1 MKYFTVWS
9 IRTQLYMAVT
19 FMFVATFVTSLYVN
33 ISNTRD
39 YIQEQLDSHA
49 QDTATSLG
57 LSISPYMA
65 LEEDKIVVDTMISAI
80 FDRGYYQSVVLK
92 DIDDNTITEKTFAVY
107 LDDVPDWFISLFP
120 ITPPV
125 KQTEIND
132 GWQMAGVLQLQ
143 SHPGLAY
150 HQLWNTSQQTFYSY
164 SILFFICLALGV
176 ALARGILKPLSSIQ
190 EQALAICK
198 REFITIDKAPK
209 AIEIKSVVSA
219 MNKMVGYI
227 KQNFDE
233 MSDYAEK
240 MRKEAYED
248 PLTGLGNRR
257 AFDSAFNVRLEKVKN
272 YRSGFL
278 FILRLDS
285 LKLINDRL
293 GHEAADSY
301 IVVIKDI
308 VNKHLNKYVETGAY
322 RTQGS
327 EIGFFLSDI
336 PVSEAKELAKALA
349 NSLDAVENKSAT
361 EGLATVGFTEFFE
374 GNSNYKVLFEQIDT
388 ALALAKLSGNNQF
401 HMYEQCDDEEQER
414 HNFSEWQHILESVIK
429 KPNVLLMAQTISSLK
444 DSGTYDTEITSR
456 FVDDT
461 GHTYNMRQ
469 LVAIAERSQ
478 LTWQL
483 DQIILGKVLEL
494 QPSELPNSKNIGVKI
509 SPSAIHSPAF
519 IDWLREKRKE
529 LSEFR
534 PKITLVISEFSAAHD
549 TQSTIDFITLAHDI
563 GLQVCIDKFGASFS
577 SFKYLNDLKCDFIKI
592 DGSYIKDISES
603 SNNQFFVKSLVHI
616 AHGIGIPVIAEFVE
630 SDADRKLCEEL
641 AIDAV
646 QGYLL
651 GKPQKI

>member
-1 MKYFTVWS
+1 MKYFNVWS

-19 FMFVATFVTSLYVN
+19 FMFIATFVTSLYVN

-57 LSISPYMA
+57 LSISPYMS

-92 DIDDNTITEKTFAVY
+92 DVEDNTITEKTFTVY
-107 LDDVPDWFISLFP
+107 LDDVPEWFVSLFP
-120 ITPPV
+120 ISPPV

-150 HQLWNTSQQTFYSY
+150 HQLWNTSQQTFTSY
-164 SILFFICLALGV
+164 SVLFLICLGLGV
-176 ALARGILKPLSSIQ
+176 VLARGILKPLSNIQ
-190 EQALAICK
+190 EQALAICN
-198 REFITIDKAPK
+198 REFITIDKAPR
-209 AIEIKSVVSA
+209 AIEVKSVVSA

-257 AFDSAFNVRLEKVKN
+257 SFDSAFKLRLEKVKN

-278 FILRLDS
+278 FVLRLDS
-285 LKLINDRL
+285 LKIINDRL

-301 IVVIKDI
+301 IIIIKDI
-308 VNKHLNKYVETGAY
+308 VNKHLNKYVEVGAY

-327 EIGFFLSDI
+327 EIGFFITDI
-336 PVSEAKELAKALA
+336 PVLEAKDLAKELTASFA
-349 NSLDAVENKSAT
+349 AVENKIAT
-361 EGLATVGFTEFFE
+361 EGIATLGFTEFFE
-374 GNSNYKVLFEQIDT
+374 GNSSYSELFEQIDT
-388 ALALAKLSGNNQF
+388 ALALAKLGGLNQW
-401 HMYEQCDDEEQER
+401 HMYEQTEEKEQ
-414 HNFSEWQHILESVIK
+414 HNFSEWQQILDNVITS
-429 KPNVLLMAQTISSLK
+429 PNVKLMAQPIASLK
-444 DSGTYDTEITSR
+444 QSDAYNTEITSR
-456 FVDDT
+456 FIDGS

-478 LTWQL
+478 LTWEL
-483 DQIILGKVLEL
+483 DRIILGKVLALSEFEINEL
-494 QPSELPNSKNIGVKI
+494 GSLGVKI
-509 SPSAIHSPAF
+509 SPSAIHT
-519 IDWLREKRKE
+519 
-529 LSEFR
+529 SEFVSWLKEKE
-534 PKITLVISEFSAAHD
+534 PSLKQFGSKLTLVISEFSAAHD
-549 TQSTIDFITLAHDI
+549 TKSTIEFITLAHEI
-563 GLQVCIDKFGASFS
+563 GLKVCIEKFGASFS

-592 DGSYIKDISES
+592 DGSYIKDIAES

-630 SDADRKLCEEL
+630 SDADKQVCEDL

-646 QGYLL
+646 QGYLI

>member
-19 FMFVATFVTSLYVN
+19 FMFIATFVTSLYVN

-57 LSISPYMA
+57 LSISPYMS

-92 DIDDNTITEKTFAVY
+92 DVEDNTITEKTFAVY
-107 LDDVPDWFISLFP
+107 LDDVPEWFVSLFP
-120 ITPPV
+120 ITPPI

-150 HQLWNTSQQTFYSY
+150 HQLWNTSQQTFTSY
-164 SILFFICLALGV
+164 SVLFLICLGLGV
-176 ALARGILKPLSSIQ
+176 LLARGILKPLSNIQ
-190 EQALAICK
+190 QQALAICN
-198 REFITIDKAPK
+198 REFITIDKTPK
-209 AIEIKSVVSA
+209 AIEVKSVVSA

-257 AFDSAFNVRLEKVKN
+257 SFDSAFKLRLEKVKN
-272 YRSGFL
+272 FRSGFL
-278 FILRLDS
+278 FVLRLDS
-285 LKLINDRL
+285 LKIINDRL

-301 IVVIKDI
+301 IIIIKDI
-308 VNKHLNKYVETGAY
+308 VNKHLSKYVEVGAY

-327 EIGFFLSDI
+327 EIGFFITDI
-336 PVSEAKELAKALA
+336 PVLEAKDLAKTMTASFA
-349 NSLDAVENKSAT
+349 AVENRIAT
-361 EGLATVGFTEFFE
+361 EGIATLGFTEFFE
-374 GNSNYKVLFEQIDT
+374 GNSSYSELFEQIDT
-388 ALALAKLSGNNQF
+388 ALALAKLGGFNQW
-401 HMYEQCDDEEQER
+401 HMYEQTEEKEQ
-414 HNFSEWQHILESVIK
+414 HNFSEWQQILDNVIST
-429 KPNVLLMAQTISSLK
+429 PNVKLMAQPIASLK
-444 DSGTYDTEITSR
+444 ESDAYKTEITSR
-456 FVDDT
+456 FIDNS

-478 LTWQL
+478 LTWEL
-483 DQIILGKVLEL
+483 DKIILGQVLEL
-494 QPSELPNSKNIGVKI
+494 TEFETNELGSLGVKI
-509 SPSAIHSPAF
+509 SPSAIHTQEFIAWLKEKEPALKKF
-519 IDWLREKRKE
+519 GSNL
-529 LSEFR
+529 
-534 PKITLVISEFSAAHD
+534 TLVISEFSAAHD
-549 TQSTIDFITLAHDI
+549 TASTIVFITLAHEI
-563 GLQVCIDKFGASFS
+563 GLKVCIEKFGASFS

-603 SNNQFFVKSLVHI
+603 ANNQFFVKSLVHI

-630 SDADRKLCEEL
+630 SDADKQVCEDL

-646 QGYLL
+646 QGYLI